1 MTAPIVVMGVSGS
14 GKSTVGAALAQRLRI
29 PFADADDF
37 HPPAN
42 IAKMTA
48 GEALDDGDR
57 LPWLESIGEW
67 LAEHCATGG
76 VMSCSAL
83 KRRYRE
89 QLRRHCPG
97 VQFLHLSGTPEMIG
111 ARQASRPGHFMPAS
125 LLASQFDTLEPL
137 ADDEAGVTINVDQ
150 SIDSIIDNYVTQT
163 RLELG

>member
-1 MTAPIVVMGVSGS
+1 
-14 GKSTVGAALAQRLRI
+14 
-29 PFADADDF
+29 
-37 HPPAN
+37 
-42 IAKMTA
+42 
-48 GEALDDGDR
+48 
-57 LPWLESIGEW
+57 
-67 LAEHCATGG
+67 
-76 VMSCSAL
+76 MSCSAL

-89 QLRRHCPG
+89 QLRRHCPD

-137 ADDEAGVTINVDQ
+137 ADDEAGVTIDVDQ